1 MYRLVKFVKNRRFTQ
16 FPFEIVYERM
26 AIDKSVTDIKKDQ
39 EPKDSLRRIQTFK
52 VYAEEIE
59 IRLRF

>member
-26 AIDKSVTDIKKDQ
+26 AIDKRVVDMKKGEESTDK
-39 EPKDSLRRIQTFK
+39 LRRIQTFK
-52 VYAEEIE
+52 VYAEELE